1 MSNTKQSSIIRKS
14 ADQKEDS
21 ISFVMQN
28 AHELNNTMQRTD
40 SVTRTER
47 FDSVTNQLVQTYYGR
62 INMSKMC
69 KSFKRKNY

>member
-1 MSNTKQSSIIRKS
+1 MSDTKQSSIIRKS

-28 AHELNNTMQRTD
+28 AHEFNNTMQRTD

-47 FDSVTNQLVQTYYGR
+47 FDSVTKQLVQTYYGR
-62 INMSKMC
+62 INRSKMC

>member
-1 MSNTKQSSIIRKS
+1 MSDTEQSSIIRKS

-47 FDSVTNQLVQTYYGR
+47 FDSVTNQLVPKYYGR
-62 INMSKMC
+62 INISKMC